1 MFARGGVGLRMRMG
15 EGWDRRQGSLEVAS
29 LAKDE
34 VFEDFSPDERKVR
47 IDDFFKPELSNG

>member
-1 MFARGGVGLRMRMG
+1 MRMG

-34 VFEDFSPDERKVR
+34 VFEGFSPDERKVR